1 MRSSLLASTAYP
13 MVDGGVSDV
22 VLVDDLLGG
31 NFRGKDTSDDDI
43 TKVGRILHF
52 SLLEGIKD
60 LGKTF

>member
-1 MRSSLLASTAYP
+1 